1 MSKQEIS
8 PSVIRRLPRYHRFLG
23 ELADKGTVRISSKE
37 LSQQMGMTASQIR
50 QDLNCF
56 GGFGQQGYG
65 YNVRALRDEIG
76 QILGVSEHRRT
87 ILVGLGN
94 LGRAIA
100 THVIFP
106 QCGCELI
113 GLFDSNPFVAGR
125 DLDGMPVHH
134 TDTLSGF
141 CHQEHPELA
150 VLCVP
155 ENAAPVI
162 AQQLVELGV
171 RAFWNFSH
179 GDLHFEDP
187 AILVENV
194 HLADSLL
201 TLTYGLG
208 HESSN
213 ETAGGTADSE

>member
-1 MSKQEIS
+1 
-8 PSVIRRLPRYHRFLG
+8 
-23 ELADKGTVRISSKE
+23 
-37 LSQQMGMTASQIR
+37 
-50 QDLNCF
+50 CF

-76 QILGVSEHRRT
+76 RILGIRGHRRT
-87 ILVGLGN
+87 ILIGLGN

-100 THVIFP
+100 SHVSFP

-113 GLFDSNPFVAGR
+113 GLFDSNPFVAGK
-125 DLDGMPVHH
+125 DIEGMPVHH
-134 TDTLSGF
+134 ADTLTGF

-150 VLCVP
+150 ILCVP
-155 ENAAPVI
+155 ENAAPEL
-162 AQQLVELGV
+162 AEKLVGLGV

-179 GDLHFEDP
+179 GDLHFSDP

-201 TLTYGLG
+201 TLTYGLA
-208 HESSN
+208 HETMN
-213 ETAGGTADSE
+213 DPAAETAVSDTSDPQYTNRKD